1 MPTQI
6 SREIFRKQLNLTF
19 WAFGHPHS
27 YECNRDRLT
36 KLSRGLSAIAT
47 TPGPWSPHNVH
58 SELHGTSGTI
68 ENAGQKRA
76 RSDAFVACQIPS
88 GLARIMTRSMLLNK
102 NDTNH
107 RRN

>member
-27 YECNRDRLT
+27 YECNVQRPSVIVGNCNDAGSLERQVL
-36 KLSRGLSAIAT
+36 GC
-47 TPGPWSPHNVH
+47 PHNVH

-68 ENAGQKRA
+68 ETPAKNVRA
-76 RSDAFVACQIPS
+76 ATLSSPAEFRADWHGS
-88 GLARIMTRSMLLNK
+88 
-102 NDTNH
+102 
-107 RRN
+107 